1 MSDVLGRV
9 LRLIWHKRDT
19 LRFLN
24 YISWLDNKP
33 TLWLKGRYEYDNK
46 VIIILPHQC
55 SVGVPVTWKIRCKI
69 KATYCLEKE
78 SILRTVKEKNHC
90 NNNFDIQGGPQKCPY
105 FSLGITFTKIRKPS
119 RFFLHRYWKF
129 VEFFWCKPLW
139 NQ

>member
-78 SILRTVKEKNHC
+78 SILRTVKEKIIATTILIYRVAHKNVP
-90 NNNFDIQGGPQKCPY
+90 I
-105 FSLGITFTKIRKPS
+105 
-119 RFFLHRYWKF
+119 FLW
-129 VEFFWCKPLW
+129 E
-139 NQ
+139 